1 VEQQPE
7 FWYWATKSV
16 VRPLMSTA
24 FRLRFEGSEHIPQT
38 GGLIVAC
45 NHISRLDP
53 LAQGL
58 LVDGAGR
65 KVRFLAKVELFR
77 AFGLGRIM
85 RGMHQIPVHRGTP
98 GAPLALD
105 EAIAALERGDAV
117 MIYPEG
123 TITTNADLSVMAGK
137 LGVARLAMATG
148 APVIPCAVWGS
159 QVVAPKGHKRGWRP
173 GLEIVVKLGP
183 AVNLSDFED
192 VEPTQDVLRVI
203 TAQIMAE
210 LGDLVEETRQLWKR
224 PAWAPAWPEVDGWRP
239 PNADKQLSRTCKG

>member
-1 VEQQPE
+1 MEQQPE

-65 KVRFLAKVELFR
+65 KARFLAKAELFH

-85 RGMHQIPVHRGTP
+85 RGMRQIPVHRGTA

-137 LGVARLAMATG
+137 MGVARLALATG

-159 QVVAPKGHKRGWRP
+159 HVAAPKGHKRSWRP

-183 AVNLSDFED
+183 AVNLSDFEGP
-192 VEPTQDVLRVI
+192 EPTHETLRTA

-210 LGDLVEETRQLWKR
+210 LGELVEEIRQSWRR

-239 PNADKQLSRTCKG
+239 SSEDKQLSPT